1 MVIREAT
8 PDDAEAMSRVLIAS
22 IVELCARDHGGDAGH
37 IARWT
42 ANKSPEGVR
51 AWFENTVNH
60 LFVAENDGAMVGVG
74 GFNDGGE
81 IILNYVAPETRFE
94 GVSKAMLAHLEAAMR
109 ANGCREAHL
118 TSTVTAHR
126 LYVATGWRDTGV
138 PQERF
143 GVQVHPMTKSLA
155 EAG

>member
-1 MVIREAT
+1 MVIREAM

-22 IVELCARDHGGDAGH
+22 ITELCAPDHGGDAAN

-51 AWFENTVNH
+51 AWFENSANH
-60 LFVAENDGAMVGVG
+60 LFVAVDDGVVGVA
-74 GFNDGGE
+74 GFNDDGE
-81 IILNYVAPETRFE
+81 IILNYVAPEARFA
-94 GVSKAMLAHLEAAMR
+94 GVSKAMLARLESTLR

-126 LYVATGWRDTGV
+126 LYVATGWRDTGI
-138 PQERF
+138 PKERF
-143 GVQVHPMTKSLA
+143 GVQVQPMTKNLV